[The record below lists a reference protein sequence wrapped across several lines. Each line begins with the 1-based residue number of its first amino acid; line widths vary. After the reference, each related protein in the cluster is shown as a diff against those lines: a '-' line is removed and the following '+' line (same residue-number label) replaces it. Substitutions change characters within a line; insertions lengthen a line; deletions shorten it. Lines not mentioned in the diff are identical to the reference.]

1 MSLRTRVILVVYI
14 VSIVV
19 SVFIFSA
26 CMKNVTMNAEY
37 TAYSKAEDGGDRVFY
52 AQNMGKAGRMFS
64 VNDEGRVYDTFS
76 SRSIDEDRI
85 EGLSVHGD
93 SVYAVVSSLVAEPD
107 GEDSE
112 KLTNYY
118 RVICLDRTLRL
129 QTMTERFAFDEDMI
143 LTGFS
148 AEAGGLFLTYVTP
161 DGSAVR
167 VFSMSLNE
175 LKIRDVLTGAGVNIE
190 GIRSRYADVGRF
202 LVQAVY
208 HDGDMEVRTDADAPE
223 GIFAPNERVA
233 GAVENMKLNPMQLI
247 KLYYQYLIWYL
258 VALIIWLIILYLLSR
273 MFTNRNRSFYYVA
286 IVELVLLIICGVGTW
301 AVARGTSDAKTTE
314 HSRFA
319 VLSMMGL
326 TDLADINDN
335 IDFSDKDF
343 YDSARYQEIKTALT
357 DFVRRDGNRD
367 IFYDVL
373 IVRLN
378 DSNVVASASGRNLQD
393 IAVLYGD
400 PVDDI
405 EMAIYRGEKFAVEDL
420 DIESQSYKAVAVPDA
435 DTVPDYMILGI
446 INDTTDMI
454 TRWKDN
460 SGAFLVF
467 LLTFAAA
474 SFLTLNVWFVQNRD
488 LRIFETALSDT
499 AYGRELRERPL
510 IVGGDVKDMWDSL
523 AEINKRVD
531 EIQYSKL
538 RILEAYYRFAPK
550 NIEKVLHKDSI
561 LEVKNGDNISLRG
574 TIATINAVP
583 VGGGGLE
590 KYDRIIGR
598 IGRYQEEHGCILI
611 GKSPDMNRMQ
621 FLLRENEKNTVG
633 FITDLFNTHN
643 QGDDH
648 IKLSASVFFDN
659 CRFGITGSDE
669 ETTTYLDGDH
679 KNLVAH
685 INRVASALG
694 LSIVI
699 SEDIKERE
707 QITGPLRF
715 IGYVGCG
722 SDEGGI
728 PLYEVLDAYPA
739 RVRAVKIANLNKF
752 DQALRSFY
760 DKDFYIS
767 RTMFSD
773 ILKEMPDD
781 ALVKWYVFESDRY
794 LNESCDDE
802 TFKNLKV

>member
-1 MSLRTRVILVVYI
+1 VLYI

-26 CMKNVTMNAEY
+26 CMRNVTMDAEY
-37 TAYSKAEDGGDRVFY
+37 TAYSKAEDGGDRIFY
-52 AQNMGKAGRMFS
+52 AQNMGKAGRLFS
-64 VNDEGRVYDTFS
+64 VNDKGRVLDMFS
-76 SRSIDEDRI
+76 SLSVDESRI
-85 EGLSVHGD
+85 EAISVTGEN
-93 SVYAVVSSLVAEPD
+93 VYAVVSTLDAEEGADPD
-107 GEDSE
+107 DEDP
-112 KLTNYY
+112 KLINYF
-118 RVICLDRTLRL
+118 RVICLDRKLKV
-129 QTMTERFAFDEDMI
+129 QTMTERFSFDEDMI
-143 LTGFS
+143 ISGLS
-148 AEAGGLFLTYVTP
+148 AEAGGIFLTYITP

-175 LKIRDVLTGAGVNIE
+175 LKIRDALSGGGVNIDS
-190 GIRSRYADVGRF
+190 IRSRYADNGRF
-202 LVQAVY
+202 FVQAKY
-208 HDGDMEVRTDADAPE
+208 YDGDMEVRTDADAPA

-233 GAVENMKLNPMQLI
+233 NAVENMKLSPGQLI
-247 KLYYQYLIWYL
+247 RLYYQYIVWYL
-258 VALIIWLIILYLLSR
+258 VLLIIWMIVLFLLVR
-273 MFTNRNRSFYYVA
+273 MFVNRNRSFYYVA
-286 IVELVLLIICGVGTW
+286 VVELMLLIICGVGTW
-301 AVARGTSDAKTTE
+301 AVSYATSHAKASE
-314 HSRFA
+314 HTRFA

-326 TDLADINDN
+326 ADQADINDN
-335 IDFSDKDF
+335 IEFSDPDF
-343 YDSARYQEIKTALT
+343 YDSERYQQIRNDLT
-357 DFVRRDGNRD
+357 DFIRLEGNRD

-373 IVRLN
+373 IVRLI
-378 DSNVVASASGRNLQD
+378 DSKVVSSASGRNLQD
-393 IAVLYGD
+393 VAVLYGD

-405 EMAIYRGEKFAVEDL
+405 EMAIYRGEKYSAEEV
-420 DIESQSYKAVAVPDA
+420 DIESQNYMAVAVPDG
-435 DTVPDYMILGI
+435 DTVPDYMLVGI
-446 INDTTDMI
+446 INTTTDKAAW
-454 TRWKDN
+454 WKDN
-460 SGAFLVF
+460 SRAFLIF
-467 LLTFAAA
+467 LITFAL
-474 SFLTLNVWFVQNRD
+474 SSLITLNIWFLQNRD
-488 LRIFETALSDT
+488 LRIFETALADT

-510 IVGGDVKDMWDSL
+510 IVGSDIKDMWDSL
-523 AEINKRVD
+523 SEINKRVD

-561 LEVKNGDNISLRG
+561 LEVKNGDRISLRG
-574 TIATINAVP
+574 TIVTVNAVP
-583 VGGGGLE
+583 AGGGNLDR
-590 KYDRIIGR
+590 YDRIIGR

-611 GKSPDMNRMQ
+611 GKSPDMNVMQ
-621 FLLRENEKNTVG
+621 FLLQENEKNTVG

-643 QGDDH
+643 QDDDH
-648 IKLSASVFFDN
+648 INMSASVLFDN
-659 CRFGITGSDE
+659 CRFGIAGSDE
-669 ETTTYLDGDH
+669 ETTLYLEGDH
-679 KNLVAH
+679 KHLVEY
-685 INRVASALG
+685 INRVTRTLN

-722 SDEGGI
+722 SDEGGV

-739 RVRAVKIANLNKF
+739 RVRSVKIANLNKF

-794 LNESCDDE
+794 LNEIVDDN

>member
-1 MSLRTRVILVVYI
+1 MSLRTRVILVLYI

-19 SVFIFSA
+19 SVFIFSS
-26 CMKNVTMNAEY
+26 CMKDVTINAEY
-37 TAYSKAEDGGDRVFY
+37 TAYSRAEDGGDRVFY
-52 AQNMGKAGRMFS
+52 AQNMGKAGRIFS
-64 VNDEGRVYDTFS
+64 VNDKGRVYDTFS
-76 SRSIDEDRI
+76 SRSLNESRI
-85 EGLSVHGD
+85 EGLSVTGEY
-93 SVYAVVSSLVAEPD
+93 VYAVVSSLVAEKD

-129 QTMTERFAFDEDMI
+129 QTMTERFTFDDDMI

-148 AEAGGLFLTYVTP
+148 AEAGGLFMTYVTS
-161 DGSAVR
+161 DGSAAR
-167 VFSMSLNE
+167 VFSMSPNE
-175 LKIRDVLTGAGVNIE
+175 LKISDALTGGGVNIE
-190 GIRSRYADVGRF
+190 GIRSRYADVGRNF
-202 LVQAVY
+202 VQAVY
-208 HDGDMEVRTDADAPE
+208 HDGDMEVRTDADAPT

-233 GAVENMKLNPMQLI
+233 NAVENMRLNPIQLI
-247 KLYYQYLIWYL
+247 KLYYVYLIWYL
-258 VALIIWLIILYLLSR
+258 IALVIWMILLYLLVR
-273 MFTNRNRSFYYVA
+273 MFSNRNRSFYYVA
-286 IVELVLLIICGVGTW
+286 IVELVILIICGVGSW
-301 AVARGTSDAKTTE
+301 AVASGNSRAKATE
-314 HSRFA
+314 HTRFA
-319 VLSMMGL
+319 VISLMGL
-326 TDLADINDN
+326 ADNADINDN
-335 IDFSDKDF
+335 MGFSDVGF
-343 YDSARYQEIKTALT
+343 YDSERYMQLKSDLT
-357 DFVRRDGNRD
+357 EFVRRDGNRD

-373 IVRLN
+373 VVRLS
-378 DSNVVASASGRNLQD
+378 DSMVVASASGRNLQD
-393 IAVLYGD
+393 VAVLYGD

-405 EMAIYRGEKFAVEDL
+405 ETAIYRGEKFSAEDL
-420 DIESQSYKAVAVPDA
+420 DIESQNYMAVAVPDA
-435 DTVPDYMILGI
+435 DTVPDYMLVGI
-446 INDTTDMI
+446 INDTTDKF
-454 TRWKDN
+454 TQWKDN
-460 SGAFLVF
+460 SSAFVIF

-474 SFLTLNVWFVQNRD
+474 SLLALNVWFLSNRD
-488 LRIFETALSDT
+488 LLIFESALSDT

-583 VGGGGLE
+583 VGGGSLE

-611 GKSPDMNRMQ
+611 GKSSDMNRMQ

-679 KNLVAH
+679 KHTIAH
-685 INRVASALG
+685 INRVTSALG